1 MPFIKKLWVICLVT
15 DQKITSIIFH
25 AMQKSDI
32 VLYFLNRKFLQM
44 FSNNLNFISV
54 SMHKVEVY
62 KKFSFLDFTVES
74 PKSMFP
80 FSPLLAPTL
89 SASFGEFPRNQSF
102 PIMLDHH
109 DQVERERL
117 KTSRIFRTFLL
128 IPFFLTTDSVC
139 WKGKNT
145 RKKNHMS

>member
-25 AMQKSDI
+25 SMQKSDI

-89 SASFGEFPRNQSF
+89 SASFREFPRNQSF
-102 PIMLDHH
+102 PIILIILI
-109 DQVERERL
+109 RL
-117 KTSRIFRTFLL
+117 KEKGQRPAEFSGHFFSF
-128 IPFFLTTDSVC
+128 PFIYPQILSD
-139 WKGKNT
+139 GKVKT
-145 RKKNHMS
+145 PERKIT